1 MAKEG
6 GRTVKIAFI
15 CTHNACRS
23 QMAEALA
30 REILPAW
37 AEPCSAGTDPAP
49 VIDPGAAAE
58 LARRGISAKGLHP
71 KPLSAIGK
79 ADIAVTMG
87 CGVSC
92 PALPCTHREDW
103 ELEDPMGGAPEGY
116 EECADRIAEHLRE
129 LSRRLCQQRAAADAR
144 MLAVFKAL
152 ADENRLA
159 IVQAIA
165 DEGEIC
171 ACELLEQLDI
181 TQATLSHHMKVLC
194 QTGLVSCRR
203 EGRWCHYSIDP
214 AEAGMLASFFG
225 ELRCTAEAPRCVASC
240 C

>member
-1 MAKEG
+1 MAEEG
-6 GRTVKIAFI
+6 RRTVKIAFI

-37 AEPCSAGTDPAP
+37 AEPCSAGTDPAAA
-49 VIDPGAAAE
+49 IDPGAAAE
-58 LARRGISAKGLHP
+58 LARRGISAEGLHP
-71 KPLSAIGK
+71 KPLSSIGT
-79 ADIAVTMG
+79 ADIAVMMG

-103 ELEDPMGGAPEGY
+103 GLEDPMGGAPESY

-129 LSRRLCQQRAAADAR
+129 LSRQLCQERDAADAR

-152 ADENRLA
+152 SDENRLS

-194 QTGLVSCRR
+194 QAGIVSCRR
-203 EGRWCHYSIDP
+203 EGRWCHYSIDS
-214 AEAGMLASFFG
+214 AAAGMLAAFFG
-225 ELRCTAEAPRCVASC
+225 QLERAADAPRCPASC